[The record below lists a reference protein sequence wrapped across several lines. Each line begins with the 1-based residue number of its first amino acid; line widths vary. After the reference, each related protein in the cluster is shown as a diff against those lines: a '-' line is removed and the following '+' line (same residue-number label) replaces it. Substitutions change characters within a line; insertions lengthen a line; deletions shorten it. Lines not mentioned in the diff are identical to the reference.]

1 MKLHIRASRPEDD
14 DALHHIYFR
23 AVREGTAQ
31 FYTQEQRIAWAPS
44 EKRQK
49 PFDPALICW
58 VAEDEAQP
66 VGFMAVEPGGYLDLA
81 FVLPEYMGRGVG
93 KALYEEL
100 LGWANTIGLKH
111 LTTHA
116 SHLAQRFFLRHGWK
130 VDYPETLERN
140 GQKLERFA
148 MSLSLKNPQNENP

>member
-1 MKLHIRASRPEDD
+1 MKLHIRASGPEDD

-49 PFDPALICW
+49 PFDAALICW

-66 VGFMAVEPGGYLDLA
+66 VGFVAVEPGGYLDLA
-81 FVLPEYMGRGVG
+81 FVLPEYIGRGVA
-93 KALYEEL
+93 KALYCEVLE
-100 LGWANTIGLKH
+100 WADKEGLDR
-111 LTTHA
+111 LTVHA
-116 SHLAQRFFLRHGWK
+116 SHQARRFFLRQGWTI
-130 VDYPETLERN
+130 DYAETVERN
-140 GQKLERFA
+140 SQKLERFA
-148 MSLSLKNPQNENP
+148 MSLMLKNPR